1 MSNIFLTNKKIVLKA
16 KWNLNIVIIYIY
28 IEREF
33 IESKLDGELSV
44 SAYTEIWQLKKSSK
58 NVYDKDSEL

>member
-1 MSNIFLTNKKIVLKA
+1 MWLY
-16 KWNLNIVIIYIY
+16 IYIY
-28 IEREF
+28 IEREREREREREF

-58 NVYDKDSEL
+58 KFYDRQWVIY